1 MKKNYNIFKTLEY
14 PLTVKAAKIVVPVY
28 LWNLSTAGKIFVQ
41 LNALQHAGIAPIASV
56 KGYRQFLKQNKN
68 NEKVLN
74 SWYYDKLMNKG
85 IGYQAI
91 LNKSWEYI
99 NLQELYDFDGTTIDL
114 ESSFERYLH
123 ANVYDNGSFKQFV
136 ELYLKYLPYITLNV
150 PTISTSMYCCEDCDG
165 DYNSYVKNNL
175 QHECT
180 MLKFKVRDMIN
191 VDYKY
196 SDKFGW

>member
-74 SWYYDKLMNKG
+74 SWYYEPLIDRTKIKKDIPLTNPIPSMMQMFISVLAKEFMSSDAIFLVVNGFKG
-85 IGYQAI
+85 QLIKNGYSKEGAEDIGTRCMELFNNQ
-91 LNKSWEYI
+91 KSRYMK
-99 NLQELYDFDGTTIDL
+99 DFIG
-114 ESSFERYLH
+114 
-123 ANVYDNGSFKQFV
+123 
-136 ELYLKYLPYITLNV
+136 
-150 PTISTSMYCCEDCDG
+150 
-165 DYNSYVKNNL
+165 
-175 QHECT
+175 
-180 MLKFKVRDMIN
+180 
-191 VDYKY
+191 
-196 SDKFGW
+196 